1 MLTTPELDDQL
12 ITRKDHSNA
21 GYMIS
26 EDTVGMALSSDIPDV
41 MTNCSTGPQSVNYC
55 GHPILEML

>member
-26 EDTVGMALSSDIPDV
+26 EDTVGMALSSDISDV
-41 MTNCSTGPQSVNYC
+41 TTNCSTGAHLVNNSVGKARNR
-55 GHPILEML
+55 G